1 MEGGSGFEPYFNLPQ
16 LPFLPQSC
24 ANTQSGDNKETS
36 KSMEDF
42 HFFKYVSVYP
52 CLFWTKSK
60 LIIIMPTP
68 KVEITS

>member
-16 LPFLPQSC
+16 LPFLPQSY

-42 HFFKYVSVYP
+42 HFF
-52 CLFWTKSK
+52 
-60 LIIIMPTP
+60 
-68 KVEITS
+68 